1 MDLKDKLRKNLYLL
15 KEGKERFLVEEKII
29 KSRLNLLPKNINKNS
44 QIQVKEA
51 FGKLF
56 EEIKFYNSNDLGIPF
71 LHENL
76 MDVLGQMFNEDG
88 DKFLDT
94 IKSKLTDFL
103 TSKLQGT
110 DFDREAIEMAIGD
123 TELDDITKLFTDPRF
138 LSKKLADVYSTKY
151 NDMSLDL
158 SSLSGPT
165 VSSKITSGDFKTEL
179 EDEFVDKIRP
189 IMGDVNSK
197 MELKLSDIR
206 DGIIS

>member
-44 QIQVKEA
+44 QIQVKNA

-71 LHENL
+71 LNENL

-94 IKSKLTDFL
+94 IKLKLTDFL
-103 TSKLQGT
+103 VSKLQGT

-123 TELDDITKLFTDPRF
+123 TELDDIAKLFTDPRF
-138 LSKKLADVYSTKY
+138 LSKKLADIYSTKY

-165 VSSKITSGDFKTEL
+165 VSSKITSGNFKTEL

>member
-1 MDLKDKLRKNLYLL
+1 MDLKEKLRKNLYLL

-76 MDVLGQMFNEDG
+76 MDVLSQMFNEDG

-103 TSKLQGT
+103 ISKLQGT

-138 LSKKLADVYSTKY
+138 LSKKLADIYSTKY

-189 IMGDVNSK
+189 IMGDVNSR